1 MNDIEILTEMFSC
14 KVLVPLHQEG
24 PRPPSVELTDKKSK
38 GTVNIK
44 GLPHNS
50 IVIRAEDFD
59 DPLAVFNCSKGEC
72 RRADFVI
79 VSNDSKRWIICVEIQ
94 DGNRKKPREVI
105 EQLKGALCFMNY
117 CKCIGEEFW
126 LEKEFLDGYEYRFVS
141 LAHTTIDKKSTR
153 PNTPRSSGQYPEDFL
168 KLFGKFHHFSK
179 LIQRIS

>member
-14 KVLVPLHQEG
+14 KVLVPLHYEG
-24 PRPPSVELTDKKSK
+24 HRPPSVELTDKKSK

-59 DPLAVFNCSKGEC
+59 DPLAVFNCSRGEC

-79 VSNDSKRWIICVEIQ
+79 VSNDAKRWIICVEIQ
-94 DGNRKKPREVI
+94 DGNRKEPREVI

-117 CKCIGEEFW
+117 CKCIGEEF
-126 LEKEFLDGYEYRFVS
+126 
-141 LAHTTIDKKSTR
+141 
-153 PNTPRSSGQYPEDFL
+153 
-168 KLFGKFHHFSK
+168 
-179 LIQRIS
+179 